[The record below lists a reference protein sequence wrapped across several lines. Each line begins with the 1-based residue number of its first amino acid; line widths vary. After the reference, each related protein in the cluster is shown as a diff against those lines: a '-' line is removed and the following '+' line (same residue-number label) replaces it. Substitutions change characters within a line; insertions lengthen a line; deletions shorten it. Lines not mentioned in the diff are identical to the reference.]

1 MPNGQLYKVSQKQ
14 VDFAQ
19 AKAIVRLDKRVQ
31 RLQQAAKVDSH
42 YIDVAQTITPGN
54 TATLGVLVP
63 VPQGDTEQSRDGDA
77 IALRHIDYRVTFT
90 PHASATTGDSCR
102 FILFR
107 WKAPT
112 LGSAP
117 GASTILSSTTNVDSP
132 YNRDFRESLV
142 VLMDKKFDCS
152 TQNGTRTLRLRK
164 MLNNVAT
171 TFNGTASTDWN
182 ENAIFF
188 LVLFQENTNK
198 TTMNYYSR
206 VTYSP

>member
-1 MPNGQLYKVSQKQ
+1 
-14 VDFAQ
+14 
-19 AKAIVRLDKRVQ
+19 
-31 RLQQAAKVDSH
+31 
-42 YIDVAQTITPGN
+42 
-54 TATLGVLVP
+54 
-63 VPQGDTEQSRDGDA
+63 
-77 IALRHIDYRVTFT
+77 
-90 PHASATTGDSCR
+90 ASATTGDSCR